1 MAPSSKRAKTA
12 PKNQKTGRARAKM
25 SRRAAKRRQAPRE
38 GRRRSRQKQKAAA
51 PTQRIQSEMSDQ
63 ERESWAAVAAGL
75 RAERRQRRAT
85 AKWRRLQAKKG
96 LATADGADGR
106 SEESIFAIVVGS
118 TRRALKKRFG
128 RAAAKALAW
137 LPLVL
142 GSVLGMA
149 LGAAAFGAMG
159 MADGAPSVWVDWH
172 AQAPRVAAQAKAIA
186 NKEDAA
192 KLATRWKGSLSVGSA
207 PDGTKWFPSS
217 LDELQR
223 WNDTSSVADC
233 FKSGACL
240 RMDVSWRAAFVAIL
254 KARPIPWVAAAN
266 LEGFASPTPAQLGEI
281 RRTDWIAM
289 WPGYM
294 TTGMALGF
302 FVGLFT
308 VLAGKQ
314 ALAGALGAA
323 SSQRT
328 KSLGRGAG
336 ALHLA
341 SAVAVGGLGA
351 VALLAC
357 VFSACWLIN
366 GPEAWAVPNAMGTE
380 VGQNAVALRAL
391 GWRLAD
397 RDDIKKQFGTLGE
410 ANYPEIAD
418 SAEAAI
424 KACSAEKLCVKT
436 SMPSPAEALALL
448 FAGREPQARVAEEDM
463 PREDR
468 AAWTAR
474 VAQARGW
481 KLWDSLALMNCFG
494 FILAFLISACMAIC
508 GKEAGEHWQKA
519 FERWA
524 ALGRPIQE
532 RRELVAA
539 AKQGAAAR
547 PGDGQ
552 DAGAEARVDG
562 GSARSGPPRA
572 RL

>member
-1 MAPSSKRAKTA
+1 MR
-12 PKNQKTGRARAKM
+12 
-25 SRRAAKRRQAPRE
+25 
-38 GRRRSRQKQKAAA
+38 
-51 PTQRIQSEMSDQ
+51 DQ

-75 RAERRQRRAT
+75 WAERRQRRAA
-85 AKWRRLQAKKG
+85 AKWKRLQAKKG
-96 LATADGADGR
+96 LATAEQADER
-106 SEESIFAIVVGS
+106 SGESIFAIFLGS

-128 RAAAKALAW
+128 RLAAKAFVW
-137 LPLVL
+137 LPLIL
-142 GSVLGMA
+142 GSVLGMC
-149 LGAAAFGAMG
+149 LGAAIFGAIG
-159 MADGAPSVWVDWH
+159 MADGAPSVWVDWQ

-186 NKEDAA
+186 NKDDAA
-192 KLATRWKGSLSVGSA
+192 KLVSRWKGSLNLGDA
-207 PDGTKWFPSS
+207 PEGTKWLVVN

-223 WNDTSSVADC
+223 WTDTNSAADC
-233 FKSGACL
+233 FKSGSCL
-240 RMDVSWRAAFVAIL
+240 RMSVGWRAALAAIL
-254 KARPIPWVAAAN
+254 TMKPIPWAAANN
-266 LEGFASPTPAQLGEI
+266 LEGFASPTRVQLGEI
-281 RRTDWIAM
+281 RRADWRVL
-289 WPGYM
+289 WPGHLAA
-294 TTGMALGF
+294 GMIFGCFVGF
-302 FVGLFT
+302 FT
-308 VLAGKQ
+308 ALAGKL
-314 ALAGALGAA
+314 AVAGALGVA
-323 SSQRT
+323 SSKRA

-336 ALHLA
+336 MIHVATTV
-341 SAVAVGGLGA
+341 AVAGA
-351 VALLAC
+351 GAIALIAGIS
-357 VFSACWLIN
+357 SACWLLN
-366 GPEAWAVPNAMGTE
+366 GPEAWAVPNVMDKDTE
-380 VGQNAVALRAL
+380 ASAAALRSM

-508 GKEAGEHWQKA
+508 GKEAGEHWQKT

-547 PGDGQ
+547 SDEEPG
-552 DAGAEARVDG
+552 AGAEASADG